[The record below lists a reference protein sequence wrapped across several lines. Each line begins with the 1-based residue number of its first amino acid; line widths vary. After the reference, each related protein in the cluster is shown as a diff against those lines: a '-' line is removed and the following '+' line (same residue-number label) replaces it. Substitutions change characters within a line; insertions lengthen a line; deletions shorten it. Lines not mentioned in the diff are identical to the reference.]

1 MVTEEDDGNSK
12 MDQPAVRDGRFFKDN
27 PSIEFAK

>member
-12 MDQPAVRDGRFFKDN
+12 MDQPAVRDGKFFKDN